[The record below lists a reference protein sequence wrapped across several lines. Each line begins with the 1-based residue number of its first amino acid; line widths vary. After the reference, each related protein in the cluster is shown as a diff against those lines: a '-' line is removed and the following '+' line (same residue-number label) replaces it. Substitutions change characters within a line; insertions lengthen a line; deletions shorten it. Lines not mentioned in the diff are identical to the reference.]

1 MTESTGSTPQ
11 AEGRRGPHLEIDVFA
26 REGQLKEGHV
36 EQWGKHFTV
45 MCDEGA
51 RVGGDDTAPSPLAYF
66 TIGIGF

>member
-1 MTESTGSTPQ
+1 MSTEQVPEALDPNIRNRDIVVEAD
-11 AEGRRGPHLEIDVFA
+11 AETLEKM
-26 REGQLKEGHV
+26 LKMGHV
-36 EQWGKHFTV
+36 RGFTV

>member
-1 MTESTGSTPQ
+1 MSTQPVPDALDPNVSKRDIVVEADGET
-11 AEGRRGPHLEIDVFA
+11 LETM
-26 REGQLKEGHV
+26 LKMGHV
-36 EQWGKHFTV
+36 RGFTV